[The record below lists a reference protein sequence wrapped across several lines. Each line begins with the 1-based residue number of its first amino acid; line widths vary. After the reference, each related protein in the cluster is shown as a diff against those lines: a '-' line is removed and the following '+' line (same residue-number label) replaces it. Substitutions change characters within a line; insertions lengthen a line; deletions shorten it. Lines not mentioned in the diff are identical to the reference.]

1 MNCVNL
7 IRAYSVRPISDTD
20 TANMQIRTLTK
31 HLGMYSVKCPLMD
44 AGLIVNLG

>member
-1 MNCVNL
+1 MNCVNI
-7 IRAYSVRPISDTD
+7 IRAYSVRPISG
-20 TANMQIRTLTK
+20 TAKMQTRTLTK